1 MRTQQIKSR
10 RPTNTFVLGTVMGVA
25 ISCVMT
31 LLLAGIA
38 AVLILNENLME
49 NITPFLGLAI
59 VFASSF
65 AGTFVSGKAS
75 KERKLLSCIISSG
88 VYFFILLTAK
98 ILLLEGEFSNVFG
111 NVISI
116 ILSAGLAII
125 LVAKPKKQNN
135 RRKIRKLRT

>member
-10 RPTNTFVLGTVMGVA
+10 RPTYTFVLGTVIGVA

-59 VFASSF
+59 VFASNF
-65 AGTFVSGKAS
+65 AGTLVSGKAS
-75 KERKLLSCIISSG
+75 KERKLLSCIISSS
-88 VYFFILLTAK
+88 VYFFILLAAK
-98 ILLLEGEFSNVFG
+98 ILLLEGEFYNVIG

-116 ILSAGLAII
+116 ILSTGLAII